1 MKRMRLKFDLRALFV
16 MLMDALGVAVAV
28 GLALWARFDFSVAQ
42 VPKQYVQAWLQYMPM
57 DIILTL
63 IIFLLF
69 RMYRFVW
76 RFVSIRDVTFMV
88 IAVLAAFVVT
98 DGLRYVLNA
107 KLPRSVQFMQLVL
120 EEILLVGIRCG
131 MRFWELLKSLPR
143 RKSTETDERIMLIGA
158 GEGGRALAR
167 EILSNR
173 HVSARI
179 CCAIDDNE
187 TKWGKYLEGIPIVGG
202 RDSILYAARNNDI
215 TDIIFAIPSASKET
229 RKEILNLCSQTGC
242 RLRTLP
248 FIIDAASGKFGMS
261 DVEDV
266 QVEDL
271 LGREPIKLN
280 TEALREFLEDKVVLV
295 TGGGGSIGSEL
306 CRQVALRNPKQLI
319 ILDIYENN
327 AYDIQQELK
336 RHFGTALDLHVE
348 IASVRDKVRIY
359 EIFDTYRPDIV
370 LHAAAHKHV
379 PLMEAC
385 PSEAIKNNIFGTYH
399 VVRAAEK
406 FGVKKFVM
414 ISTDKAVN
422 PTNCMGATKRFCEM
436 ILQSREDS
444 LTEFCSVRF
453 GNVLG
458 SNGSVVPLFKKQ
470 LEEGGPV
477 TITDKRIIR
486 YFMTISE
493 AAQLVLEAGAMA
505 KQNQIFVLDMGE
517 QVKILTLAENL
528 IRLSGLEPY
537 KDIDII
543 ETGLRP
549 GEKLYEELLM
559 KRETLLATDNQKIF
573 IEQQQTI
580 SEEDIRGYLETLD
593 QALQDEL
600 PSEELIALLRTI
612 IPTYRSPEEVNSEAI
627 AKNAAE
633 ESNDE
638 AAAENVEE
646 EGNCEAV
653 NEDTE
658 EAANDEDAAE
668 EAEEENCGVSVE
680 EEAEMAVK

>member
-1 MKRMRLKFDLRALFV
+1 MEQHYRHKFDLRALFI
-16 MLMDALGVAVAV
+16 MLVDALGVAIAMS
-28 GLALWARFDFSVAQ
+28 LALWARFDFSVNA
-42 VPKQYVQAWLQYMPM
+42 VPQQYVQAWLHYLPL
-57 DIILTL
+57 DIVLTL
-63 IIFLLF
+63 AVFLIF

-88 IAVLAAFVVT
+88 IAVLVAFAVT
-98 DGLRYVLNA
+98 DGLRYALKA
-107 KLPRSVQFMQLVL
+107 QLPRSVQFMQLVL
-120 EEILLVGIRCG
+120 EEGILVGIRCG

-143 RKSTETDERIMLIGA
+143 RKDGEADERIMLVGA
-158 GEGGRALAR
+158 GEAGRALAR
-167 EILSNR
+167 EILTNR
-173 HVSARI
+173 HISARI

-202 RDSILYAARNNDI
+202 RDAILYAARKEDI
-215 TDIIFAIPSASKET
+215 TDIIFAIPSASLED
-229 RKEILNLCSQTGC
+229 RREIFNICSQTGC

-248 FIIDAASGKFGMS
+248 FIIDAASGQLGMA
-261 DVEDV
+261 DVKDV

-280 TEALREFLEDKVVLV
+280 TEILRVFLENKVVLV

-306 CRQVALRNPKQLI
+306 CRQVAQRRPKQLI

-336 RHFGTALDLHVE
+336 RHFGKALDLRVE
-348 IASVRDKVRIY
+348 IASIRDKNRIY
-359 EIFDTYRPDIV
+359 EIFDTYRPDLV
-370 LHAAAHKHV
+370 FHAAAHKHV
-379 PLMEAC
+379 PLMESC
-385 PSEAIKNNIFGTYH
+385 PAEAIKNNIFGTYH

-406 FGVKKFVM
+406 YGTKKFVM

-436 ILQSREDS
+436 ILQSRAPGA
-444 LTEFCSVRF
+444 TEFCSVRF

-470 LEEGGPV
+470 IEEGGPV

-559 KRETLLATDNQKIF
+559 KSETLLSTANKKIF
-573 IEQQQTI
+573 VEQQQSI
-580 SEEDIRGYLETLD
+580 SESDIRAHLETLD
-593 QALQDEL
+593 RAIQAEE
-600 PSEELIALLRTI
+600 PPEELIALLRAI
-612 IPTYRSPEEVNSEAI
+612 VPTYRSPEEVNSEAI
-627 AKNAAE
+627 RKNEPA
-633 ESNDE
+633 
-638 AAAENVEE
+638 
-646 EGNCEAV
+646 
-653 NEDTE
+653 
-658 EAANDEDAAE
+658 
-668 EAEEENCGVSVE
+668 VSVS
-680 EEAEMAVK
+680 

>member
-261 DVEDV
+261 DVKDV

-470 LEEGGPV
+470 IEEGGPV

-559 KRETLLATDNQKIF
+559 KSETLLATDNQKIF

-600 PSEELIALLRTI
+600 PSEELIALLRGI

-627 AKNAAE
+627 AKNTEVKNNGEAAE
-633 ESNDE
+633 EI
-638 AAAENVEE
+638 AEISEKKSCGTTVEE
-646 EGNCEAV
+646 HPETV
-653 NEDTE
+653 T
-658 EAANDEDAAE
+658 
-668 EAEEENCGVSVE
+668 V
-680 EEAEMAVK
+680 